1 MTRSVHRVLR
11 GAVSSFIQ
19 KCVMCARIRKQP
31 LCPKMADLPPCRV
44 EQSPPFSYVGLD
56 AFGPF
61 TVTEGRQT
69 RRNSSL
75 KKVWAIIFI
84 CMYSRA
90 VHIEMVPF
98 MDTASFRNALNRFF
112 AIRGVC
118 KQIRSDC
125 GSNFVG
131 ARAQME
137 AEFSLSSLQ
146 GIAKSQGIQWITN
159 PPGGSNFGGSWERAI
174 GSVRKILDFSLIKL
188 GARHFTRDEFNTLLQ
203 EATCIINN
211 TPLYE
216 ISPEP
221 DYPLPITPAHLLTL
235 KDSPNPVP
243 PEQFQDSDLL
253 AYGMRRWK
261 RVQVIADDF
270 WKKWRFNYL
279 QNLQQRKK
287 WCKNI
292 KNLEVGDVVIVKQK
306 MTRRNNWNIAR
317 VESVIP
323 SPDGV
328 VSRDDASL
336 LTLGGGLLIYRRSQN
351 LPNIFKNEFVPFL

>member
-1 MTRSVHRVLR
+1 
-11 GAVSSFIQ
+11 
-19 KCVMCARIRKQP
+19 MCARIRKQP

-336 LTLGGGLLIYRRSQN
+336 LTWGGAS
-351 LPNIFKNEFVPFL
+351 